1 MTVIDFGDPNL
12 ASRMDE
18 MTQQELDALPFGVLK
33 LDGDGRIVGYNQIEA
48 EIAEVDLARQI
59 NHNFFTE
66 IAPCMDNPFFRG
78 RFEEGI
84 RTGGLALDFEFETD
98 MDPRAEHIRSRM
110 LTSNTP
116 NQYWVV
122 IKRL

>member
-1 MTVIDFGDPNL
+1 MTGIDFGDPSL
-12 ASRMDE
+12 ASRLDE
-18 MTQQELDALPFGVLK
+18 MRQAELDQLPFGVLK
-33 LDGDGRIVGYNQIEA
+33 LDSEGRIVGYNQIEG
-48 EIAEVDLARQI
+48 EIAEVDFARQI

-78 RFEEGI
+78 RFEDGI
-84 RTGGLALDFEFETD
+84 KAGGLALDFEFETD
-98 MDPRAEHIRSRM
+98 MDPRAEHIRVRM
-110 LTSNTP
+110 LTASTP

>member
-1 MTVIDFGDPNL
+1 MTGIDFGDPNL
-12 ASRMDE
+12 ASRLDE
-18 MTQQELDALPFGVLK
+18 MRQGELDALPFGVLK
-33 LDGDGRIVGYNQIEA
+33 LDSEGRVVGYNQIEG
-48 EIAEVDLARQI
+48 EIAEVDFARQI

-78 RFEEGI
+78 RFEDGI
-84 RTGGLALDFEFETD
+84 KAGGLALDFEFETD
-98 MDPRAEHIRSRM
+98 MDPRAEHIRVRM
-110 LTSNTP
+110 LTASTP

>member
-1 MTVIDFGDPNL
+1 MTVIDFGDPQL
-12 ASRMDE
+12 ATKMDE
-18 MTQQELDALPFGVLK
+18 MSQQELDDLPFGVLK
-33 LDGDGRIVGYNQIEA
+33 LDDAGRIVGYNRIEA
-48 EIAEVDLARQI
+48 EIAEVDFAKQI

-84 RTGGLALDFEFETD
+84 QAGGLALDFEFETD
-98 MDPRAEHIRSRM
+98 MDPRAEHIRVRM
-110 LTSNTP
+110 LTSGEP
-116 NQYWVV
+116 SQYWVL